1 MLPEDAIKQRVRFK
15 VPISRFEKS
24 SLSLT
29 KRKKKFIEAVTM
41 NIDEINT
48 AMFSNLSFKW
58 LYEETEYLLLKG
70 SKWVLVRGYNRLCSE
85 RFVEG
90 PSDVASGTLFK
101 GESKWNGGRF
111 ILEKN

>member
-1 MLPEDAIKQRVRFK
+1 M
-15 VPISRFEKS
+15 
-24 SLSLT
+24 T
-29 KRKKKFIEAVTM
+29 T
-41 NIDEINT
+41 NIDEINL
-48 AMFSNLSFKW
+48 ALFSDLSFEW
-58 LYEETEYLLLKG
+58 LCEETEYPVLKG
-70 SKWVLVRGYNRLCSE
+70 SKWVLARGYNRLCSE